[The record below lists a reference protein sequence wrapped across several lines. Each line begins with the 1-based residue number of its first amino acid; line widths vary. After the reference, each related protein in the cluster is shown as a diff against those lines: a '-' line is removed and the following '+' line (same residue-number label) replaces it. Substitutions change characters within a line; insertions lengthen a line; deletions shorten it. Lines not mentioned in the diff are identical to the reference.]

1 MAKIE
6 IVKRAPTIIEK
17 GVDKIF
23 KKIIKGTEGSPF
35 KNVDDLGFM
44 PSYRN
49 PRDLPGTEIKKVK
62 KAGKKISEEFRK
74 KDLAQKQALRT
85 DKAMGGRIMGY
96 KSGGKVCKLAV
107 KGKGRAY
114 GKNS

>member
-6 IVKRAPTIIEK
+6 KIMRAPEIIKK
-17 GVDKIF
+17 GVDNLF
-23 KKIIKGTEGSPF
+23 KKKIKGVEGSPF
-35 KNVDDLGFM
+35 KEVDDLGFM

-96 KSGGKVCKLAV
+96 QSGGKVCKLAV

>member
-1 MAKIE
+1 MAVITK
-6 IVKRAPTIIEK
+6 VKKAQEIIEK
-17 GVDKIF
+17 GVDNLF
-23 KKIIKGTEGSPF
+23 KNKYKGAEGSPF

-96 KSGGKVCKLAV
+96 QSGGKVCKLAV

>member
-1 MAKIE
+1 MAI
-6 IVKRAPTIIEK
+6 ITTVKRAPNIIKK

-23 KKIIKGTEGSPF
+23 KREIKGAKGSPF
-35 KNVDDLGFM
+35 ELVDDLGAF
-44 PSYRN
+44 PVYRN
-49 PRDLPGTEIKKVK
+49 IKDLPGTEIKKVK

-74 KDLAQKQALRT
+74 QDLAQKQALRK

-96 KSGGKVCKLAV
+96 QSGGKVCKLAV

>member
-6 IVKRAPTIIEK
+6 IVKRAPKIIEK